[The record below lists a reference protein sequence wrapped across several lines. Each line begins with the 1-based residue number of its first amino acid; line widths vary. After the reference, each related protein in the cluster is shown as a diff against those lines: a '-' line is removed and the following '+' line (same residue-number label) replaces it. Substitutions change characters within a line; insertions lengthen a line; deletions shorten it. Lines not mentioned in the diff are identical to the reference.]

1 MSGPDL
7 LAACEGAMFAGQ
19 VLPET
24 KRMEGG
30 MTAEASRDH
39 ATTPAGLG
47 AALQR
52 IVSGDLR
59 LSVMIWGPPGVG
71 KSSVVAQVAQAN
83 ALDLV
88 DLRLSQLA
96 PTDLRGLPVAR
107 DGLAQWYPPE
117 FLPREGRGVLF
128 LDEINMAPPALQGIA
143 QQLILDRRV
152 GSYRV
157 PDGWFVWAA
166 GNRKEDRASVFDMPA
181 PLANRFVHFAV
192 TPDLDAFKAHAI
204 SAGIDERLVAFLSFR
219 PALLHR
225 PDAARPAWPSPRSWM
240 MADRLLRAGLGIE
253 PAVGAPVASEFDA
266 FTAVYSNLPDLDA
279 ICAGRGPKQFP
290 AEPSARY
297 AISIGLSMRAKTP
310 EATRNALGWMVAHAS
325 DEWVSLLL
333 VDTIRLARS
342 EGRIG
347 PVAKALQADPAL
359 REKMAKLR
367 DLVLQ

>member
-1 MSGPDL
+1 MK
-7 LAACEGAMFAGQ
+7 A
-19 VLPET
+19 ET
-24 KRMEGG
+24 RI
-30 MTAEASRDH
+30 DH
-39 ATTPAGLG
+39 AATPAGLG
-47 AALQR
+47 ASLQR
-52 IVSGDLR
+52 IVSDDLR

-83 ALDLV
+83 AMELV

-96 PTDLRGLPVAR
+96 PTDLRGLPVAM
-107 DGLAQWYPPE
+107 DGLARWYPPE

-157 PDGWFVWAA
+157 PDGWFIWAA

-192 TPDLDAFKAHAI
+192 APDLDSFKAHALA
-204 SAGIDERLVAFLSFR
+204 AGVDERIAAFLSFR
-219 PALLHR
+219 PTLLHR

-240 MADRLLRAGLGIE
+240 MADRLLRAGIGIE
-253 PAVGAPVASEFDA
+253 PAVGDPAASEFAA
-266 FTAVYSNLPDLDA
+266 FTAVYANLPDLDA
-279 ICAGRGPKQFP
+279 ICAGRGPKHFP

-297 AISIGLSMRAKTP
+297 AVAIGLSMRAKSP
-310 EATRNALGWMVAHAS
+310 EALRNALGWLVAHAS
-325 DEWVSLLL
+325 DEWTSLVL
-333 VDTIRLARS
+333 VDAVRLARS

-347 PVAKALQADPAL
+347 PVAKALQAEPAL
-359 REKMAKLR
+359 REKMARLR
-367 DLVLQ
+367 DLILQ